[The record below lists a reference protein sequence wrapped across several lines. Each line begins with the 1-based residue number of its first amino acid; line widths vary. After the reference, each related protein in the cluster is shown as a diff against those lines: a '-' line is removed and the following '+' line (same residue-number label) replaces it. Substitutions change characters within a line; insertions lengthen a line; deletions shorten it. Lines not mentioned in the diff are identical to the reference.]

1 MGKSKPNGFKVKPMP
16 LLKIRELAHAVRSI
30 ILIKQ
35 GVSSLKQVNL
45 VQLLEVLLPQM
56 HVELDVIDDKDTSL
70 GTDVPAGIIGKVL
83 KIRDSA
89 YVGMCNGRPRDVFT
103 LFHEFGHIFLRHERT
118 FARADVEDHEWVEDS
133 EWQANAFAAE
143 CLMPV
148 PEIRKNR
155 LFTAEQIYAFFGNVS
170 RQAAEW
176 RVVKLQKEGI
186 VPV

>member
-45 VQLLEVLLPQM
+45 EQLLEVLLPQM

-83 KIRDSA
+83 KIRDSDRRSDSSHHP
-89 YVGMCNGRPRDVFT
+89 C
-103 LFHEFGHIFLRHERT
+103 
-118 FARADVEDHEWVEDS
+118 ARA
-133 EWQANAFAAE
+133 
-143 CLMPV
+143 
-148 PEIRKNR
+148 
-155 LFTAEQIYAFFGNVS
+155 
-170 RQAAEW
+170 
-176 RVVKLQKEGI
+176 
-186 VPV
+186 